1 MRQRSEDGIGTKVE
15 VAMIDLAHAQ
25 RIEARR
31 ILLAVD
37 ETDASRRATEAAADL
52 AQRNRG
58 SVFVLHVT
66 ERQIVRRG
74 VIATELREDAAEL
87 VNTVVYQL
95 RRKGVD
101 AEGQVFTASFGRV
114 GPAIADAA
122 RQLESEVIVIGSHK
136 RSRLRRLLFGGTG
149 RSVLKR
155 VRVPVLQ
162 VD

>member
-1 MRQRSEDGIGTKVE
+1 MVLKSK

-25 RIEARR
+25 RIGARR

-37 ETDASRRATEAAADL
+37 ETDASRRAAEIAADL

-66 ERQIVRRG
+66 ERQVVRRG

-87 VNTVVYQL
+87 VNTVVHQL

-101 AEGQVFTASFGRV
+101 AEGQVFTARFGRV
-114 GPAIADAA
+114 GAAIADAA
-122 RQLESEVIVIGSHK
+122 RQLESEMIVIGSHK
-136 RSRLRRLLFGGTG
+136 RSRLRRLLFGSTG
-149 RSVLKR
+149 RSVLRR

>member
-1 MRQRSEDGIGTKVE
+1 
-15 VAMIDLAHAQ
+15 MIDLASAQ
-25 RIEARR
+25 RIGARR

-37 ETDASRRATEAAADL
+37 ATDASRRAVEIAADL

-66 ERQIVRRG
+66 ERQVVRRG
-74 VIATELREDAAEL
+74 VIATELKEDAAEL
-87 VNTVVYQL
+87 VNTVVHQL

-122 RQLESEVIVIGSHK
+122 GQLRSEMIVMGSHQ
-136 RSRLRRLLFGGTG
+136 RSRLRRLLFGSTG
-149 RSVLKR
+149 RRVLKR

-162 VD
+162 VH